1 MYPLT
6 LHKFDANFNCI
17 MTKFFDMK
25 LLEGADASTAS
36 SLFDSVNS
44 LFEQYD
50 IFLSHCMGA
59 GLDNKNANIGEESS
73 IKYLVFQKNNI
84 NAGCPCYILHNCFKA
99 SQQYI

>member
-1 MYPLT
+1 
-6 LHKFDANFNCI
+6 

-25 LLEGADASTAS
+25 LLEGAGASTAS

-50 IFLSHCMGA
+50 VFLSHCMGA

-73 IKYLVFQKNNI
+73 IKYRAFQKNNI